1 MIDKKTYKKYLKA
14 LNLPVDVE
22 LTEDNIKQAFKLL
35 AKENHPDRFT
45 NVENKELAKKKFQ
58 VFNKYQDYLLTNLI
72 DYNKLIRSDRPFEEK
87 SITELRKELSEK
99 IGHIKEMESS
109 LKDLKRKNKD
119 TKEFIEMTEKEFI
132 NDKGVNNLLQ
142 YRSEAQYGL
151 QNKVWEKQL
160 SECEE
165 VAECMYCF
173 PWALL
178 GLAWTALVFFC
189 SMSFL

>member
-1 MIDKKTYKKYLKA
+1 MDKKLYEKYLKA
-14 LNLPVDVE
+14 LNLPVGSV
-22 LTEDNIKQAFKLL
+22 LAEDNIKQAFKLL

-99 IGHIKEMESS
+99 IDHIKEMESS

-119 TKEFIEMTEKEFI
+119 TREFIETTEKDFI
-132 NDKGVNNLLQ
+132 NSPDVASALQ
-142 YRSEAQYGL
+142 ER
-151 QNKVWEKQL
+151 
-160 SECEE
+160 
-165 VAECMYCF
+165 AECMYHVQDDVIVGFCKAKKEDVYLSYCLPHLF
-173 PWALL
+173 FGAV
-178 GLAWTALVFFC
+178 WTIFVCVIIIIPYL
-189 SMSFL
+189 